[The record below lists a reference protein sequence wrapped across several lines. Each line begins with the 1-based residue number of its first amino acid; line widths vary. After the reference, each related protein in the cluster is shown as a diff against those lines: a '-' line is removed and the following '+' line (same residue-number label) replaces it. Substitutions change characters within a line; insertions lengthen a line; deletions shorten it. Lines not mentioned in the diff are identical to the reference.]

1 MMKMARVV
9 VGVAVM
15 MVAGGA
21 AQAATPRLLP
31 DHDVMGVY
39 QITQPGRP
47 SQTWRV
53 RYQAA
58 SEMLHAVSVS
68 GQASGVTVLLDL
80 ASGSAHVVV
89 PQMHAVVAVPGLSGL
104 IHKVLDQNGARF
116 TRLSE
121 ATIAG
126 QSCTRY
132 LVLKPKGDGSACI
145 TRGGVVLAATGKNAQ
160 GSLAVT
166 ALQIVDAPQPP
177 GDFTLPDGYSSISL
191 PPQMLAQ
198 LLGG

>member
-1 MMKMARVV
+1 LIIKIGRFG
-9 VGVAVM
+9 VGVAIFVGLG
-15 MVAGGA
+15 VAHA
-21 AQAATPRLLP
+21 AAPRLLP

-47 SQTWRV
+47 SQTWQV

-58 SEMLHAVSVS
+58 SRKLRAVSVA

-80 ASGSAHVVV
+80 ATGSADVVL

-104 IHKVLDQNGARF
+104 IHKVLDQNGAQF
-116 TRLSE
+116 TRLGG

-126 QSCTRY
+126 HACTRY

-145 TRGGVVLAATGKNAQ
+145 TQGGVVLAARGKNDQ
-160 GSLAVT
+160 GSLNVT
-166 ALQIVDAPQPP
+166 ALQMNDTPQPP
-177 GDFTLPDGYSSISL
+177 DDFVLPDGYSHISL